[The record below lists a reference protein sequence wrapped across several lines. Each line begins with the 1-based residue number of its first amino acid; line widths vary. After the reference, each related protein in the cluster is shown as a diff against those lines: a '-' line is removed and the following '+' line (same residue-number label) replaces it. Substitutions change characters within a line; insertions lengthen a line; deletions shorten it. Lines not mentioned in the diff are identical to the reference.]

1 MSAINDGGPAFA
13 QPAIYDSSRDQIN
26 QASAYGCD
34 AGMTLRDYF
43 AAKAMPLAM
52 QRMTHNLTRDLGN
65 EWAWDAGDCQSL
77 AAHAY
82 DIADAML
89 AARKTGGPA

>member
-1 MSAINDGGPAFA
+1 MSAIKDGGIDEPAF
-13 QPAIYDSSRDQIN
+13 PRNYL
-26 QASAYGCD
+26 ASGHN
-34 AGMTLRDYF
+34 GMTLRDYF
-43 AAKAMPLAM
+43 AGQAMPLAM

-89 AARKTGGPA
+89 AARKTGGPT